1 MDSAYLSSPLIFP
14 DLTSGGSYFT
24 QRTNPVPRVGNSP
37 YLPLTDDYSESS
49 GSESYSGLHARR
61 SVKLTE
67 SPLQSF
73 ATELT
78 TDLRSHSNS
87 GGGGTPP
94 GEQKFVGTP
103 DYLAP
108 ETILGLRGDD
118 AAVDWVRCLIASS
131 TSP

>member
-1 MDSAYLSSPLIFP
+1 MDSGYLSFPLIYP
-14 DLTSGGSYFT
+14 DLLSGGSYFA
-24 QRTNPVPRVGNSP
+24 QRTNMVSRVGHSP
-37 YLPLTDDYSESS
+37 YLPPTDDYSESS
-49 GSESYSGLHARR
+49 GSESVSGLYPRR
-61 SVKLTE
+61 SMKLAD

-78 TDLRSHSNS
+78 TDLRSHSTS
-87 GGGGTPP
+87 GGTTPP

-118 AAVDWVRCLIASS
+118 AAVDRVRYLVVVLVG
-131 TSP
+131 